1 MCACLKQA
9 MDTSVPLLER
19 LKFLCISSTNLDEFF
34 EIRVSGLKHRLAV
47 NAAPAG
53 PDNLSSADVLRTV
66 TEEAN
71 SLVKEQ
77 YRLLNDELIPALRD
91 AGIRFV
97 RRDDWSPAQRVWLE
111 QYFRTEIVPLLSP
124 TTLDPTRPFPR
135 ILNKSLNFIVSL
147 DGRDA
152 FGRPCHRAIVQAP
165 RSLPRLIPLPPTLEG
180 TGKSD
185 FVFLSSVIHA
195 FVDQLFAGMEID
207 GCYQFRV
214 TRNSDLFIDD
224 EDVDD
229 LMTALEGELFESRYG
244 AAMRLETAHDCPE
257 ELAAYLLEHFRLTRA
272 DLYQVPGPV
281 NLNRLLAVYDL
292 VDRPELKYPPFTPGM
307 PKALVKTNIFEAIS
321 KQDILL
327 HHPFESF
334 APVIDF
340 IYRAA
345 TDPDVLAIKQTLYR
359 TTPDSPLVES
369 LVSAAKAG
377 KEVTV
382 LIELRARFDEAAN
395 IELASKLQEAGAH
408 VVYGVVGYKTHCKMA
423 LVVRREHGKLRRYV
437 HLGTGNYHPRTAR
450 AYTDYGLLSANV
462 ALGEDVHQVFMQL
475 TSLMRTP
482 DLNLLSQ
489 SPFNLHDRLLG
500 VHSSRDAQRR
510 ERRHRPHHCQAQC
523 AGRARDHSRA
533 LRSVGRR
540 RLRRLDRPRHLL
552 PAARNPRRVG
562 EHPGALDRRPIP
574 RAQPRLLLPQR
585 RQRRALLR
593 ERRLDGAQFLPA
605 DRADVSDPRRNAEGA
620 RDGRPRHLSRRQ
632 RAGVGATQGRPLR
645 AARARPATATQRRRS
660 RSCCASSPKPPSREL
675 DSVELELEAASA
687 QPSLLLLEIGRGQR
701 IVVEPCLR
709 ETRARGSPCPARA
722 RSAADPTGC
731 GSDSAASRGAAARR
745 A

>member
-1 MCACLKQA
+1 MDALNLKLADYYINRELSQLAFNTRVLKQA
-9 MDTSVPLLER
+9 MDASVPLLDR

-34 EIRVSGLKHRLAV
+34 EIRVSGLKHRIAL

-53 PDNLSSADVLRTV
+53 ADNMSPAEVFRTV
-66 TEEAN
+66 AEQAN
-71 SLVKEQ
+71 ALVTEQ
-77 YRLLNDELIPALRD
+77 YRVLNDELIPQLRD

-97 RRDDWSPAQRVWLE
+97 RRDDWSAEQRAWLE

-124 TTLDPTRPFPR
+124 TTLDPSRPFPR

-180 TGKSD
+180 TGSSD

-195 FVDQLFAGMEID
+195 FVDRLFAGIEID

-214 TRNSDLFIDD
+214 TRNSDLLIDD

-229 LMTALEGELFESRYG
+229 LMTALEGELLESRYG

-257 ELAAYLLEHFRLTRA
+257 ALAAYLLEHFRLTRA

-292 VDRPELKYPPFTPGM
+292 VDRPELKYPPFTPGV

-327 HHPFESF
+327 HHPYESF

-340 IYRAA
+340 VYRAA

-359 TTPDSPLVES
+359 TTPDSALVES
-369 LVSAAKAG
+369 LASAAKAG

-450 AYTDYGLLSANV
+450 AYTDYGLLSANE

-482 DLNLLSQ
+482 NSNLLSQ
-489 SPFNLHDRLLG
+489 SPFNLHERLLG
-500 VHSSRDAQRR
+500 LIR
-510 ERRHRPHHCQAQC
+510 
-523 AGRARDHSRA
+523 
-533 LRSVGRR
+533 
-540 RLRRLDRPRHLL
+540 
-552 PAARNPRRVG
+552 
-562 EHPGALDRRPIP
+562 
-574 RAQPRLLLPQR
+574 
-585 RQRRALLR
+585 
-593 ERRLDGAQFLPA
+593 
-605 DRADVSDPRRNAEGA
+605 
-620 RDGRPRHLSRRQ
+620 
-632 RAGVGATQGRPLR
+632 
-645 AARARPATATQRRRS
+645 
-660 RSCCASSPKPPSREL
+660 
-675 DSVELELEAASA
+675 
-687 QPSLLLLEIGRGQR
+687 
-701 IVVEPCLR
+701 R
-709 ETRARGSPCPARA
+709 ETRNAVRGGTGHIIAKLNALVEPEVIRTLYEASGAGVHIDLIVRGICCLRPGIPGVSENIRVRSIVGRFLEHSRVYYFHNDGNEELYCASADWMERNFFRRIELVFPLREAALKARVLADLDAYLADNVQAWELRNDGRYEQLRPPPDTAPI
-722 RSAADPTGC
+722 AAQVKLLRQL
-731 GSDSAASRGAAARR
+731 AEAS
-745 A
+745 

>member
-1 MCACLKQA
+1 VDALNLKLPDYYINRELSQLAFNVRVLTQA
-9 MDTSVPLLER
+9 MDASVPLLER

-34 EIRVSGLKHRLAV
+34 EIRVAGLKHRLAV
-47 NAAPAG
+47 NAAAAG
-53 PDNLSSADVLRTV
+53 PDNLSSSDVLRTV
-66 TEEAN
+66 AQEAN
-71 SLVKEQ
+71 ALVKEQ
-77 YRLLNDELIPALRD
+77 YRVLNDELIPAMRE

-97 RRDDWSPAQRVWLE
+97 RRDDWSPAQRSWLE
-111 QYFRTEIVPLLSP
+111 RYFRTEIVPLLSP

-165 RSLPRLIPLPPTLEG
+165 RSLPRLIPLPPALEG
-180 TGKSD
+180 TGKTD

-214 TRNSDLFIDD
+214 TRNSDLFVDD

-229 LMTALEGELFESRYG
+229 LMTALEGELLESRYG
-244 AAMRLETAHDCPE
+244 AATRLETAHDCPAR
-257 ELAAYLLEHFRLTRA
+257 LAEYLLEHFRLTRS

-292 VDRPELKYPPFTPGM
+292 VDRPDLKYAPFTPGV
-307 PKALVKTNIFEAIS
+307 PKVLVKTNIFDAIS

-334 APVIDF
+334 APVVDF

-423 LVVRREHGKLRRYV
+423 LVVRREQGRLRRYV

-450 AYTDYGLLSANV
+450 AYTDYGLLSANE

-489 SPFNLHDRLLG
+489 SPFNLHDRLL
-500 VHSSRDAQRR
+500 
-510 ERRHRPHHCQAQC
+510 
-523 AGRARDHSRA
+523 A
-533 LRSVGRR
+533 LIR
-540 RLRRLDRPRHLL
+540 
-552 PAARNPRRVG
+552 
-562 EHPGALDRRPIP
+562 
-574 RAQPRLLLPQR
+574 
-585 RQRRALLR
+585 
-593 ERRLDGAQFLPA
+593 
-605 DRADVSDPRRNAEGA
+605 
-620 RDGRPRHLSRRQ
+620 
-632 RAGVGATQGRPLR
+632 
-645 AARARPATATQRRRS
+645 
-660 RSCCASSPKPPSREL
+660 
-675 DSVELELEAASA
+675 
-687 QPSLLLLEIGRGQR
+687 
-701 IVVEPCLR
+701 R
-709 ETRARGSPCPARA
+709 ETRH
-722 RSAADPTGC
+722 
-731 GSDSAASRGAAARR
+731 AAAGGTGHIIAKLNALVEPEVIRALYEASGAGVYIDLIVRGICCLRPGIPGVSENIRVRSIVGRFLEHSRVYYFHNGGNEELYCASADWMERNFFRR
-745 A
+745 IELVFPISDTALKARVMADLDTYLADNVQAWELRTDGRYERVRPASDRDSTPAQLKLLRQLAEAS

>member
-1 MCACLKQA
+1 MA
-9 MDTSVPLLER
+9 S
-19 LKFLCISSTNLDEFF
+19 
-34 EIRVSGLKHRLAV
+34 
-47 NAAPAG
+47 
-53 PDNLSSADVLRTV
+53 
-66 TEEAN
+66 
-71 SLVKEQ
+71 
-77 YRLLNDELIPALRD
+77 
-91 AGIRFV
+91 
-97 RRDDWSPAQRVWLE
+97 
-111 QYFRTEIVPLLSP
+111 
-124 TTLDPTRPFPR
+124 
-135 ILNKSLNFIVSL
+135 
-147 DGRDA
+147 
-152 FGRPCHRAIVQAP
+152 
-165 RSLPRLIPLPPTLEG
+165 
-180 TGKSD
+180 
-185 FVFLSSVIHA
+185 
-195 FVDQLFAGMEID
+195 
-207 GCYQFRV
+207 
-214 TRNSDLFIDD
+214 
-224 EDVDD
+224 
-229 LMTALEGELFESRYG
+229 
-244 AAMRLETAHDCPE
+244 AMRLETAHDCPE

-292 VDRPELKYPPFTPGM
+292 VDRPELKYAPFTPGL

-475 TSLMRTP
+475 TSLMRTTGSEP
-482 DLNLLSQ
+482 AVAVAVQ
-489 SPFNLHDRLLG
+489 SARAPAG
-500 VHSSRDAQRR
+500 VHSSRDAQCR
-510 ERRHRPHHCQAQC
+510 ERRHGPHHREAQR
-523 AGRARDHSRA
+523 ARRARDHSRA
-533 LRSVGRR
+533 LRSLVCR
-540 RLRRLDRPRHLL
+540 RLRRPDRPRHLL
-552 PAARNPRRVG
+552 LAARNPRRVRQ
-562 EHPGALDRRPIP
+562 HQGALDRRPIP

-605 DRADVSDPRRNAEGA
+605 DRAHVPDHR
-620 RDGRPRHLSRRQ
+620 
-632 RAGVGATQGRPLR
+632 
-645 AARARPATATQRRRS
+645 
-660 RSCCASSPKPPSREL
+660 REL
-675 DSVELELEAASA
+675 
-687 QPSLLLLEIGRGQR
+687 
-701 IVVEPCLR
+701 
-709 ETRARGSPCPARA
+709 
-722 RSAADPTGC
+722 
-731 GSDSAASRGAAARR
+731 
-745 A
+745 